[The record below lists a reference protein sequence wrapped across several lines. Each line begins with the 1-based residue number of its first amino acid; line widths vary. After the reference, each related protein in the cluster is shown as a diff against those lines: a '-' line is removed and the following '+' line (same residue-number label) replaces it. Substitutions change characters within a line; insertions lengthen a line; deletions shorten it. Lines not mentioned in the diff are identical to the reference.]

1 MHNYYLLHLF
11 IFDRQFFRTV
21 VLRFYTVGLGRNP
34 IVILDE
40 DQICTSGCSD
50 TECDGPLCNVN
61 FALGHVKC
69 YAHML
74 EQRGVPCNV
83 ISPCHTCRSRL
94 VEDTTGEHR
103 KHMIKCENDRAAAQA
118 RRQAR
123 SSNAKK
129 NQNSSLSV
137 DNI

>member
-1 MHNYYLLHLF
+1 M
-11 IFDRQFFRTV
+11 
-21 VLRFYTVGLGRNP
+21 VGLGRNP

-103 KHMIKCENDRAAAQA
+103 KHMIKCESDRVAAQA

-123 SSNAKK
+123 SNITKK

-137 DNI
+137 VNIQNRFTTVNFDLFNFYVHFFQL